1 MTPMNDNSL
10 KEMIFAMKEKL
21 ILFHFLTNEEVE
33 LIIPYL
39 DIVAFPKG
47 ASIFKEGEKGDFVGF
62 ISNGKLEV
70 KKSTE
75 FEGKQV
81 VLATLGRGSLVGELS
96 FVDIDEPRT
105 ATVVALEN
113 SEIVILK
120 RDALDA
126 LTGKWPHIGIK
137 ILKGIIR
144 ILAVRLRKSVER
156 LTLIF

>member
-1 MTPMNDNSL
+1 MPMNDKVL
-10 KEMIFAMKEKL
+10 KELIFEMKEKL
-21 ILFHFLTNEEVE
+21 LLFHFLTNEEVE

-81 VLATLGRGSLVGELS
+81 ILATLGRGSLVGELA

-113 SEIVILK
+113 SELVVMK
-120 RDALDA
+120 RDALED
-126 LTGKWPHIGIK
+126 LTGKWPYIGVK

-144 ILAVRLRKSVER
+144 ILAVRLRKSSER

>member
-1 MTPMNDNSL
+1 MNDNSIKDL
-10 KEMIFAMKEKL
+10 IFEMKEKL
-21 ILFHFLTNEEVE
+21 LLFHFLTNEEVE

-47 ASIFKEGEKGDFVGF
+47 ASIFKEGEKGDFIGF
-62 ISNGKLEV
+62 ISQGKLEV

-81 VLATLGRGSLVGELS
+81 VIATLGRGSLVGELA

-105 ATVVALEN
+105 ASVVALEN
-113 SEIVILK
+113 SEIVIMK
-120 RDALDA
+120 RDALET
-126 LTGKWPHIGIK
+126 LTEKWPHIGIK

>member
-1 MTPMNDNSL
+1 MPMNDNML
-10 KEMIFAMKEKL
+10 KEMIFEMKEKL
-21 ILFHFLTNEEVE
+21 LLFHFLTNEEVE

-47 ASIFKEGEKGDFVGF
+47 ASIFKEGDKGDFVGF

-81 VLATLGRGSLVGELS
+81 ILATLGRGSLVGELA

-113 SEIVILK
+113 SEIVVLK
-120 RDALDA
+120 RDALED

-144 ILAVRLRKSVER
+144 ILAVRLRKSSER

>member
-1 MTPMNDNSL
+1 MPMGNNTIRDL
-10 KEMIFAMKEKL
+10 IFEMKEQL
-21 ILFHFLTNEEVE
+21 LLFHFLSNEEVE

-39 DIVAFPKG
+39 DILAFPKG
-47 ASIFKEGEKGDFVGF
+47 AKIFKEGEKGDFVGF
-62 ISNGKLEV
+62 ISQGRLEV

-81 VLATLGRGSLVGELS
+81 VLATLGRGSMVGELS

-113 SEIVILK
+113 AEIVILK
-120 RDALDA
+120 RDALED
-126 LTGKWPHIGIK
+126 LTGQWPQIGIK

>member
-1 MTPMNDNSL
+1 MNDNAIKDL
-10 KEMIFAMKEKL
+10 IFEMKEKL
-21 ILFHFLTNEEVE
+21 LLFHLLTNEEVE

-81 VLATLGRGSLVGELS
+81 ILATLGRGSLVGELA

-113 SEIVILK
+113 SELVVMK
-120 RDALDA
+120 RDALED
-126 LTGKWPHIGIK
+126 LTGKWPYIGVK

-144 ILAVRLRKSVER
+144 ILAVRLRKSTER

>member
-1 MTPMNDNSL
+1 MNENTIKD
-10 KEMIFAMKEKL
+10 MIFEMKEKL

-33 LIIPYL
+33 YIIPYL
-39 DIVAFPKG
+39 DVIAFPKG

-62 ISNGKLEV
+62 ISQGRLEV

-81 VLATLGRGSLVGELS
+81 VLATLGRGSMVGELS
-96 FVDIDEPRT
+96 FVDIDEPRN

-113 SEIVILK
+113 AEIVILK
-120 RDALDA
+120 RDALED
-126 LTGKWPHIGIK
+126 LTRKWPQIGIK

>member
-1 MTPMNDNSL
+1 MPMNDSTL
-10 KEMIFAMKEKL
+10 KDLIFEMKEKL
-21 ILFHFLTNEEVE
+21 LLFHFLTNEEVE
-33 LIIPYL
+33 LIVPYL
-39 DIVAFPKG
+39 DLVAFPKG
-47 ASIFKEGEKGDFVGF
+47 ARIFKEGEKGDFVGF
-62 ISNGKLEV
+62 ISQGRLEV

-81 VLATLGRGSLVGELS
+81 IIATLGRGSLVGELA

-113 SEIVILK
+113 SEIVVLK
-120 RDALDA
+120 RKDLEA
-126 LTGKWPHIGIK
+126 LTEKWPHIGIK

>member
-1 MTPMNDNSL
+1 
-10 KEMIFAMKEKL
+10 MKEKL
-21 ILFHFLTNEEVE
+21 LLFHFLTDEEVE
-33 LIIPYL
+33 VIVPCL

-47 ASIFKEGEKGDFVGF
+47 TSVFQEGETGDFIGF
-62 ISNGKLEV
+62 ISKGKLEV

-81 VLATLGRGSLVGELS
+81 VLATLGRGSMVGELS
-96 FVDIDEPRT
+96 FVDIDEPRN
-105 ATVVALEN
+105 ATVMALEN
-113 SEIVILK
+113 SELVILK
-120 RDALDA
+120 RDALEE
-126 LTGKWPHIGIK
+126 LTEKWPTIGIK